1 MAHIKVNKWR
11 KCTARCC
18 KKATIF
24 PLLFP
29 TYVGEYVAQALC
41 EALEESRRFFLEE
54 NEATKRSLAQVP
66 GGDRFTFEKSPTFIE
81 KSPTYSEKSPT
92 FSGKSPAH

>member
-1 MAHIKVNKWR
+1 VNKWR
-11 KCTARCC
+11 KCTARGC

-24 PLLFP
+24 RLFFS

-66 GGDRFTFEKSPTFIE
+66 GGDRFASEKNPTFPE
-81 KSPTYSEKSPT
+81 KRPTYSEKSHT
-92 FSGKSPAH
+92 FSRKSPAH